1 MQILRHLPEA
11 HEGAAAA
18 TRGAVLVLGNFACVH
33 RGHRALLAQAKAIA
47 EERAAPLAVMVFEPH
62 PQEFFRPDSGPL
74 RLESF
79 RARAEEFAKLGVDIL
94 LVVHFDATLAN
105 MSAQDFVLDILVG
118 RLGVSHVVVGKD
130 FRFGKARSGDATV
143 LSYMGE
149 MEGFGITAYE
159 PVAAAG
165 EEKISSSAIR
175 AALKAGKPED
185 AARLLGHWW
194 SVDGHVA
201 HGDKRGRAIG
211 FPTANL
217 KLTDMFPPA
226 FGVYA
231 VRAILDDGSKH
242 DAVANFGMRPTVGG
256 TAPQLEVHLFDFDG
270 DLYGKL
276 ITVEFIAYLRPEQ
289 KFDGLDAL
297 KAQIAK
303 DSAAAKAMLAET
315 S

>member
-1 MQILRHLPEA
+1 MQILRHLPKGSE
-11 HEGAAAA
+11 

-33 RGHRALLAQAKAIA
+33 RGHRALLEDAKRIA
-47 EERAAPLAVMVFEPH
+47 ENNASPLAVMVFEPH
-62 PQEFFRPDSGPL
+62 PQEFFRPNSGPL

-79 RARAEEFAKLGVDIL
+79 RARAQEFAALGVDSLIVL
-94 LVVHFDATLAN
+94 HFDAGIAN
-105 MSAQDFVLDILVG
+105 MSAQDFVIEILVEK
-118 RLGVSHVVVGKD
+118 LGVSHVVVGKD
-130 FRFGKARSGDATV
+130 FRFGKGRSGDIAV

-149 MEGFGITAYE
+149 MEGFGVTAYE
-159 PVAAAG
+159 PVAAVG

-175 AALKAGKPED
+175 AALKGGKPEE

-194 SVDGHVA
+194 VVDGHVA
-201 HGDKRGRAIG
+201 HGDKRGRTIG

-217 KLTDMFPPA
+217 KLDDIFPPA

-231 VRAILDDGSKH
+231 VRAIVDDGSRH
-242 DAVANFGMRPTVGG
+242 DAVANFGMRPTVGS

-270 DLYGKL
+270 DLYGRL
-276 ITVEFIAYLRPEQ
+276 MQVEFIAHLRPEQ

-303 DSAAAKAMLAET
+303 DSERAKEILARRE
-315 S
+315 